1 MLERLSQVREYAV
14 RIFLSV
20 MVSFIFFPGVI
31 LGQAIGHFGGEL
43 LYGFYAIWGLSLP
56 EFMFSVGP
64 DVISGLVGGALAA
77 FACSKIYKRYH
88 PIAILIFP
96 ALLSI
101 AATIG
106 PLLMMEADGLTLER
120 GAVSFANLCVFIA
133 FYLVLTNLYPT
144 RFVSEQE

>member
-43 LYGFYAIWGLSLP
+43 LYEFYAIWGLSLP
-56 EFMFSVGP
+56 EIIFSVGP

-77 FACSKIYKRYH
+77 FTIGLVDDFFTLGAKLKLFLQIGISLFAYYCG
-88 PIAILIFP
+88 
-96 ALLSI
+96 LSI
-101 AATIG
+101 ETFSIPFTGLGSNIG
-106 PLLMMEADGLTLER
+106 L
-120 GAVSFANLCVFIA
+120 SFKPIT
-133 FYLVLTNLYPT
+133 Y
-144 RFVSEQE
+144 